1 MTEVDSVKIHELAHW
16 LIEGAPG
23 VSRPERVVSETCER
37 MAAAGI
43 PLERVALFVRTLHPN
58 IIGVSY
64 IWRPGKPVE
73 IYRAPRAMADDPE
86 YLESPLWYAFEKGEG
101 FRRRL
106 ADPACPRDFPILKDF
121 DEEGITDYVVSPLRY
136 LSGENHVVTWTT
148 KAAGGFTADAV
159 AGIESVVPP
168 LTRLSEVYTLRRT
181 AVNLLDVYVGHHAGE
196 RILKGQISR
205 GDTTTLEAAIWLSDL
220 RGFTALSEALAP
232 GELIGL
238 LNATFGAQVPA
249 IEKHGGEVMKFMG
262 DSVLAIFP
270 ASAGAQAACAAA
282 LAAAEEA
289 YDACA
294 ALETI
299 DTPTRIGV
307 GLHVGK
313 VSYGNIGGETRLDFT
328 CIGPAVNLTSR
339 LQGLAAS
346 QGWPMALSGSFAK
359 AVTRTTRALGSFPL
373 KGLAEPVEVYAPA

>member
-1 MTEVDSVKIHELAHW
+1 MTALDSAKIHEIAHW

-23 VSRPERVVSETCER
+23 TSRPEKIVSETCER
-37 MAAAGI
+37 MAAAGV
-43 PLERVALFVRTLHPN
+43 PLKRVALFVRTLHPN
-58 IIGVSY
+58 IVGVSY

-73 IYRAPRAMADDPE
+73 VFRAPRTLIDDPD
-86 YLESPLWYAFEKGEG
+86 YLRSPLWYAFEKGKG
-101 FRRRL
+101 IRRRL
-106 ADPACPRDFPILKDF
+106 ADPDCPRDFPILADF
-121 DEEGITDYVVSPLRY
+121 DAEGVTDYVVSPLRY

-148 KAAGGFTADAV
+148 SAPGGFTDDAV
-159 AGIESVVPP
+159 AGIESVVAP

-181 AVNLLDVYVGHHAGE
+181 AANLLNLYVGHHAGE

-205 GDTTTLEAAIWLSDL
+205 GDTTTLEAAIWVSDL
-220 RGFTALSEALAP
+220 RGFTPLSEILAP

-262 DSVLAIFP
+262 DSLLAIFP
-270 ASAGAQAACAAA
+270 ASSGPEAACGSA

-289 YDACA
+289 YAACA

-299 DTPTRIGV
+299 DTPTRIGL

-339 LQGLAAS
+339 LQGLAATE
-346 QGWPMALSGSFAK
+346 GWPMAMSEAFA
-359 AVTRTTRALGSFPL
+359 AALPRTTRSLGRYQL
-373 KGLAEPVEVYAPA
+373 KGLAEPVPVFAPS

>member
-1 MTEVDSVKIHELAHW
+1 MTDLDSAKIHELAHW
-16 LIEGAPG
+16 LIDGAPG
-23 VSRPERVVSETCER
+23 APRPEKIVSETCER
-37 MAAAGI
+37 LVAAGV

-73 IYRAPRAMADDPE
+73 VFRAPRTLIDDPD
-86 YLESPLWYAFEKGEG
+86 YLKSPLWYAFEKGEG
-101 FRRRL
+101 IRRRL
-106 ADPACPRDFPILKDF
+106 ADPACPRDFPILADF
-121 DEEGITDYVVSPLRY
+121 DAEGITDYVVSPLRY

-148 KAAGGFTADAV
+148 KAAGGFTDDAV
-159 AGIESVVPP
+159 AGIESVVAP

-181 AVNLLDVYVGHHAGE
+181 AANLLDVYVGHHAGE

-220 RGFTALSEALAP
+220 RGFTPLSESLSP
-232 GELIGL
+232 GDLIGL

-262 DSVLAIFP
+262 DSILAIFP
-270 ASAGAQAACAAA
+270 ASSGRVQACASA
-282 LAAAEEA
+282 LAAAQEA
-289 YDACA
+289 HIACQ

-307 GLHVGK
+307 GLHVGP

-328 CIGPAVNLTSR
+328 CIGPAVNLASR

-346 QGWPMALSGSFAK
+346 EGWPIAVSEAFAGCLPST
-359 AVTRTTRALGSFPL
+359 ARALGRFQL
-373 KGLAEPVEVYAPA
+373 KGLPEPTPVFAPA